1 MEYALAD
8 KPYSPLPVPEDI
20 VRVRIDRTS
29 GKLTN
34 RTDHTTLFEYF
45 LQGTEPTVYVRDND
59 VVDPAE
65 QDETTTPESEEIF

>member
-1 MEYALAD
+1 MQDALAQ
-8 KPYSPLPVPEDI
+8 KPYSPIQVPENI

-29 GKLTN
+29 GKLTR

-45 LQGTEPTVYVRDND
+45 LPGTEPTTYVRDDN

-65 QDETTTPESEEIF
+65 EEQKTAPEPEEIF